1 MIGMGTTPRQCG
13 QEDDDHSEQRQWS
26 RDGHVCL
33 SLNVRSRVLRDDKKD
48 KSGFRLGATAAS
60 GVTAQLI
67 SRWSIMCGW
76 QSVPSFRLA
85 GCKLRNTQGIPMTEK
100 PVSLRIRLKQVGFTQ
115 GNQMKLYGHEFELLG
130 EPIFGGDNLVFVDA
144 IEKKSGQLR
153 RVRIPLPIVK
163 MATAE
168 RSAA

>member
-1 MIGMGTTPRQCG
+1 
-13 QEDDDHSEQRQWS
+13 
-26 RDGHVCL
+26 
-33 SLNVRSRVLRDDKKD
+33 
-48 KSGFRLGATAAS
+48 
-60 GVTAQLI
+60 
-67 SRWSIMCGW
+67 
-76 QSVPSFRLA
+76 
-85 GCKLRNTQGIPMTEK
+85 MTEK

-130 EPIFGGDNLVFVDA
+130 EPIVVGDNLVFVDA

-163 MATAE
+163 MANAE